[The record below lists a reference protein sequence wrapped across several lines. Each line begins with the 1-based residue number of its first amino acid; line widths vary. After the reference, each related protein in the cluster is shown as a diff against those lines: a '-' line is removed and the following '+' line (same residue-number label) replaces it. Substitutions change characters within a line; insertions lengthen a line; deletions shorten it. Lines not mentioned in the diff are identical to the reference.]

1 MNIPDPGLENVG
13 NELLE
18 GEYETD
24 IATDPRVPSM
34 EWENTQGLY
43 KLKVYSEEFLEND
56 SKAVGGKTLE
66 DIVKKQASEEND
78 FYIEVA
84 APTDSFRPEREV
96 YTFSEDEIEQGLR
109 EVIERYAGEYEKV

>member
-1 MNIPDPGLENVG
+1 MEPDLGLQAVG
-13 NELLE
+13 EELLE
-18 GEYETD
+18 GEYETG

-34 EWENTQGLY
+34 EWEQSEGLY

-78 FYIEVA
+78 FYVEVA
-84 APTDSFRPEREV
+84 APTEGFTSDREV
-96 YTFSEDEIEQGLR
+96 YTFSEEEVEEGVR
-109 EVIERYAGEYEKV
+109 EVVQEYTEEYAEI